1 MLVRFFDILLSLLAL
16 FFLLPLFAPIVL
28 ILRFTGEREIFYRQ
42 ERVGREG
49 KTFSLLKFATMLK
62 NSPSIGAGE
71 ITLKNDSRVLPFGQF
86 LRKTKINEL
95 PQIFNILRGNI
106 SIVGPR
112 PMVPNTFQKYSKEAQ
127 VALNKVKPGLTG
139 VGSIIFR
146 DEEKFL
152 EGKSNPQKFYD
163 DFIIPYKNDLEIWF
177 TKNSSLKTY
186 FMIIFLTA
194 WVIFFSS
201 SRLPQQ
207 LLKGLPPP
215 PLNSKDQAGSYCREY
230 SQYY

>member
-1 MLVRFFDILLSLLAL
+1 MLIRFFDIFFSFLAII
-16 FFLLPLFAPIVL
+16 FLLPLFAPIVL

-95 PQIFNILRGNI
+95 PQLFNILLGDI

-112 PMVPNTFQKYSKEAQ
+112 PMVPNTFQKYSAEAQ
-127 VALNKVKPGLTG
+127 VELSKVKPGLTG

-146 DEEKFL
+146 DEENFL
-152 EGKSNPQKFYD
+152 EGKSNPQEFYD
-163 DFIIPYKNDLEIWF
+163 DFIIPYKNEIELWYV
-177 TKNSSLKTY
+177 KNQSFLTY
-186 FMIIFLTA
+186 FKIIFVTS
-194 WVIFFSS
+194 WVIIFSKSRIIKFFFSDI
-201 SRLPQQ
+201 PD
-207 LLKGLPPP
+207 LPP
-215 PLNSKDQAGSYCREY
+215 SFKA
-230 SQYY
+230 